1 MIKQTE
7 LHKIGKT
14 VKPHGIFGE
23 ILCEFFIDFQDDNFP
38 KYLILEDEG
47 IFTPFFIAEY
57 RRKGTFGYFIKFC
70 RISDDKIAKTLCG
83 KEVFYDK
90 EIDFDTDNQATQL
103 NFLIGYKIIDE
114 TLGEIGKIDDIDES
128 TINTLFVVGEH
139 LIPVAEEFISK
150 INNKKKIIYTTLPEG
165 ILEITN

>member
-1 MIKQTE
+1 MIQQTK
-7 LHKIGKT
+7 LHKTGKT
-14 VKPHGIFGE
+14 IKPHGIFGE
-23 ILCEFFIDFQDDNFP
+23 ILCEFYVDFQDDNFP
-38 KYLILEDEG
+38 AYLILEDEG

-70 RISDDKIAKTLCG
+70 RISDDKLAKTLCG
-83 KEVFYDK
+83 KEIFYDK
-90 EIDFDTDNQATQL
+90 EIDFDTDNEVSQL

-114 TLGEIGKIDDIDES
+114 TRGEKGIIDAIDES

-150 INNKKKIIYTTLPEG
+150 IDTKKKIIYTTLPEG
-165 ILEITN
+165 LFEL